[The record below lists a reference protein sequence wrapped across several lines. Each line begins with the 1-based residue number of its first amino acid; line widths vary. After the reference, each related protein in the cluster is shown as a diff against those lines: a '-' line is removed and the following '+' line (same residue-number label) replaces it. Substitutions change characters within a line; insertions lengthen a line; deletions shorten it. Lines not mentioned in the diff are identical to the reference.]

1 MIFYLLGKRKMEPLN
16 ISLSDLTFGQKLNL
30 LESVWADLSK
40 EEQKLDSPLWHKDIL
55 SDRED
60 ALATGKV
67 SVCDWEEAKDRI
79 RKNVK

>member
-1 MIFYLLGKRKMEPLN
+1 MILYILGYNMEQIN
-16 ISLSDLTFGQKLNL
+16 ISLSELTFGQKLNL

-40 EEQKLDSPLWHKDIL
+40 DELRLESPSWHKDIL

-60 ALATGKV
+60 ALAAGKLAV
-67 SVCDWEEAKDRI
+67 SDWEEAKDKI